1 VSARAAIDQPLN
13 VLVVDDHDVV
23 HWGLRI
29 MLGRLPFVQ
38 RAWSARNGEEALQIA
53 TRHEI
58 DLALIDLFV
67 GAESGAEICERLHVV
82 RPGLKVLLISGAGQI
97 SPKAAASCG
106 ASGFVTKD
114 QRGAELVRAV
124 RDVAM
129 GRSVFEQESESAG
142 PRPTLSARERE
153 VLELLAAG
161 ATNKEIAVQLHL
173 SRHTVKEYTTAVYR
187 KLQVRNRIQAA
198 RRGDQ
203 LGLID

>member
-1 VSARAAIDQPLN
+1 VSSRSAIDQPLN

-29 MLGRLPFVQ
+29 MLGRLPFVR
-38 RAWSARNGEEALQIA
+38 RAWSARSGEEAMQVA

-142 PRPTLSARERE
+142 PRPALSARERE

-161 ATNKEIAVQLHL
+161 ATNKEIADELHL

>member
-1 VSARAAIDQPLN
+1 MSGESVDQQLN
-13 VLVVDDHDVV
+13 LLVVDDHDVV

-38 RAWSARNGEEALQIA
+38 RAWSARSGEEALQIA
-53 TRHEI
+53 ARNEI

-67 GAESGAEICERLHVV
+67 GAESGAEICERLHAV

-97 SPKAAASCG
+97 SAKAAASCG

-114 QRGAELVRAV
+114 QRGADLVRAV
-124 RDVAM
+124 REVAM
-129 GRSVFEQESESAG
+129 GRSVFGHESDAAT
-142 PRPTLSARERE
+142 PRPALSGRERE
-153 VLELLAAG
+153 VLALLAAG
-161 ATNKEIAVQLHL
+161 ATNKEIAAQLHL

-187 KLQVRNRIQAA
+187 KLEVRNRIQAA

>member
-1 VSARAAIDQPLN
+1 MSARPALEQPLN

-129 GRSVFEQESESAG
+129 GRSVFEQEGESAG
-142 PRPTLSARERE
+142 PRPALSARERE

-161 ATNKEIAVQLHL
+161 ATNKEIADELHL

>member
-1 VSARAAIDQPLN
+1 VSARPVIDQPLN

-142 PRPTLSARERE
+142 PRPTLSSRERE

-161 ATNKEIAVQLHL
+161 ATNKEIAVELQL

>member
-1 VSARAAIDQPLN
+1 MSARPAIDQPLN

-38 RAWSARNGEEALQIA
+38 RAWSARTGEEALQIA

-142 PRPTLSARERE
+142 PRPALSAREHE

-161 ATNKEIAVQLHL
+161 ATNKEIAVQLQL